1 MMNSSA
7 SDRFDSFSFFVRV
20 FTNGSGGEVTSSAY
34 TRSVGHVTVRTSFSH
49 VKKGFRFWDILQS
62 VIRYLIIHSPQVDER
77 SNAQ

>member
-62 VIRYLIIHSPQVDER
+62 EIRYLIICIVLS
-77 SNAQ
+77 